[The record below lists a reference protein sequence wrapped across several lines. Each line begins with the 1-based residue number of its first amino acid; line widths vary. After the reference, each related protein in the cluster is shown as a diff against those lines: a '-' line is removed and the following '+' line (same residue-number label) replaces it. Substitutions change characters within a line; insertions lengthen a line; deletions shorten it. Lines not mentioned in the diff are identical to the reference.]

1 MSLGARGEHLA
12 AAYLE
17 RHGYRVVQ
25 RNLRLPPWGEIDLV
39 AERDGV
45 TVLVEVRARRDGDAR
60 FGPALASLSTAKQ
73 SRMLRAAEA
82 YLAQAGDDRAI
93 RIDLVAVTLD
103 RAGRVTAIDHIEN
116 ALA

>member
-1 MSLGARGEHLA
+1 
-12 AAYLE
+12 
-17 RHGYRVVQ
+17 
-25 RNLRLPPWGEIDLV
+25 
-39 AERDGV
+39 
-45 TVLVEVRARRDGDAR
+45 
-60 FGPALASLSTAKQ
+60 
-73 SRMLRAAEA
+73 MLRAAEA